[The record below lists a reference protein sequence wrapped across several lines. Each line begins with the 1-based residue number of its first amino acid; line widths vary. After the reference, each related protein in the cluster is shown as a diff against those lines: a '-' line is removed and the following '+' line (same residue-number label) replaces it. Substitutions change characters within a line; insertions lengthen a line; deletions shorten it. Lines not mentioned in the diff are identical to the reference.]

1 MSYFT
6 LPHLRPDDD
15 MTASRPYGKSVS
27 GTSDDAEGLLKTTF
41 YQY

>member
-6 LPHLRPDDD
+6 LPSPRPDDD
-15 MTASRPYGKSVS
+15 MTASRPHGKGVN
-27 GTSDDAEGLLKTTF
+27 GTSDDAERFLKTTF

>member
-6 LPHLRPDDD
+6 LPPR
-15 MTASRPYGKSVS
+15 RPYDGMAASQPHGKGVS